1 MATFLKNVFSSCLG
15 TLLALTLGVL
25 LLIGIG
31 SAVGSLQSKEEIND
45 QSILSITLPDV
56 IPERTNNA
64 ETSWEKA
71 FSEDKVWGI
80 HELTYA
86 LNEAATDD
94 RIKAVLIEGSGGASP
109 VHMDLIRRGIQKIK
123 AEGKEVYTYSDYYGQ
138 MNYYMASTASKVYL
152 HPMGQVELKGFAI
165 SQPFMK
171 SALENLG
178 IEAEVYYA
186 GDFKS
191 ATEPVRSDKMS
202 DENRMQL
209 RELLTEIHDS
219 FVDTLAVSRGLSS
232 AEVSSIINE
241 YKSRTA
247 QSALDLGLVDALGY
261 QSEMIE
267 QIREDLEVEEEDKLS
282 VVTLNDYRSKLDRKK
297 DYKVKDR
304 IAVVYAEGELRATG
318 SEEGMITAKKYL
330 PMLRKIRKDDKVKAV
345 VLRVNSPGGDVFT
358 SDNILR
364 ELEMIQAN
372 GIPVIASMGDVAAS
386 GGYYIS
392 MGADSIFVNS
402 KTITGSI
409 GVFTAF
415 PNFNKMLKEKLEV
428 NVDTVLSAPYANLG
442 NLAFERSD
450 RDAAIFQTM
459 VDSFYIDFLDRVAG
473 SRDMTREEVHEVAQ
487 GRIWMGEKAV
497 ELGLVDKIADLD
509 DAIAAAAKMAELE
522 EYRLDE
528 YPKIKTPL
536 AKLTE
541 ELEGTADDGRN
552 ILEGQV
558 SQWIPE
564 YDRIKRL
571 LSDESPR
578 GKIEYYLP
586 YQVDWE

>member
-31 SAVGSLQSKEEIND
+31 SAVGSLQSKEEISD
-45 QSILSITLPDV
+45 QSILSITLPEV
-56 IPERTNNA
+56 IPERTNNT
-64 ETSWEKA
+64 EMGWEKA
-71 FSEDKVWGI
+71 FSEEKVWGI

-86 LNEAATDD
+86 LEEAATDD
-94 RIKAVLIEGSGGASP
+94 KIKAVLIETGGGASP
-109 VHMDLIRRGIQKIK
+109 VHMDLIRKGIQKIK
-123 AEGKEVYTYSDYYGQ
+123 AEGKKVYTYSDYYGQ
-138 MNYYMASTASKVYL
+138 MNYYMASTASKVFL

-202 DENRMQL
+202 EENRMQL
-209 RELLTEIHDS
+209 RELLTEIHNS
-219 FVDTLAVSRGLSS
+219 FVDTIATSRGLSS
-232 AEVSSIINE
+232 ADVSSIINE

-247 QSALDLGLVDALGY
+247 TSALNLGLVDALGY
-261 QSEMIE
+261 QSEMIQ
-267 QIREDLEVEEEDKLS
+267 QIRDDLEVEEDDQLS

-330 PMLRKIRKDDKVKAV
+330 PMLRSIRKDDKVKAV

-372 GIPVIASMGDVAAS
+372 GVPVIASMGDVAAS

-392 MGADSIFVNS
+392 MGADSIFVNP

-409 GVFTAF
+409 GVFTVF
-415 PNFNKMLKEKLEV
+415 PNFNKLLKDKLEI

-442 NLAFERSD
+442 NLAFERSE
-450 RDAAIFQTM
+450 RDAAIFQAM
-459 VDSFYIDFLDRVAG
+459 IDSFYLDFLDRVAG

-509 DAIAAAAKMAELE
+509 DAIASAAKMAGLE

-558 SQWIPE
+558 SQWIPQ

-571 LSDESPR
+571 LTEESAR